1 MRFVTGCRGRVR
13 NEIATPA
20 RPPDTWR
27 KENLSL
33 RTAGLKVEPEE
44 MIRLSWSNKVA
55 ISGALLLVQSATFAY
70 AAGPAAFRAPSRLAK
85 T

>member
-1 MRFVTGCRGRVR
+1 
-13 NEIATPA
+13 
-20 RPPDTWR
+20 
-27 KENLSL
+27 
-33 RTAGLKVEPEE
+33 